1 MRVQQLFLI
10 STLAAFGIY
19 SSFYGFSTYKKQDVS
34 AIKTWLDEH
43 SVPYGTRS
51 TPVEFR
57 DFLVEHYE
65 SLIPRF
71 KEATG
76 LESSS
81 WLGKKTNPYFATA
94 KQKVNK
100 ASQHIGNVASGAKGT
115 TSDVWEEQKSRFF
128 DAWNDSQLRAF
139 LARYSEAFA
148 PVEKKHL
155 LDKLSPSSLRKLA
168 VKEYTMLVSK
178 LGETGDWVYD
188 TWSDNELRT
197 WLHDMGV
204 PIQAHETRPHILSKV
219 KETMVEKLESGKPV
233 VDSIKKDA
241 TKKTDKTGKYVDDA
255 SKKAEDYAE
264 YASEKLTETGENIGD
279 NLQKKADKLH
289 EASKDKGRIATWW
302 SESGLKAYLDARG
315 INIYQPSALDKLW
328 ASARRQYYL
337 KTNGYETLK
346 ASVKEHVSSV
356 TDSASGMASDAAS
369 DASTAATDAYHA
381 ATTNAN
387 QLNDEIKHAKSSNAR
402 DFSTKTKDLKHKASD
417 AASYA
422 SDKLDQGSEKVKA
435 QKEAASS
442 KARDLIDETVLEKWQ
457 ESKLREFLYLRG
469 VPVPKKSNKQK
480 LIDIVR
486 KHFNKGT
493 IPHWAVHFN
502 TLSSKELSN
511 WIQDFKKYYHGK
523 LHPSKNREHL
533 VQNACNIYRSLKNQ
547 GNKSILKKAEK
558 KFSEASLPDYTGWS
572 NEDIKSALSEYGEAI
587 GKPFH
592 RQDAVEKL
600 KHHDLL
606 FYGPIPGKKQAQG
619 VFGFLQRVGSFIGFG
634 KRTTP
639 EEQLEADYDNVK
651 KNIPKVASKYATSA
665 SDYVESN
672 AKKVQMA

>member
-1 MRVQQLFLI
+1 MRVQQLFIL
-10 STLAAFGIY
+10 STLAALALY

-51 TPVEFR
+51 TPAEFR

-76 LESSS
+76 FESSS
-81 WLGKKTNPYFATA
+81 WIGKKTSPYFDSA
-94 KQKVNK
+94 KEKMNK

-115 TSDVWEEQKSRFF
+115 TSDVWDEQKSRFF

-139 LARYSEAFA
+139 LARYSDAFA
-148 PVEKKHL
+148 PVEKRRL
-155 LDKLSPSSLRKLA
+155 LEKLSPSSLRKLA
-168 VKEYTMLVSK
+168 VKEYKLLVTK

-219 KETMVEKLESGKPV
+219 KETMSEQLESGKPV
-233 VDSIKKDA
+233 VDSIKKDTTEKA
-241 TKKTDKTGKYVDDA
+241 DKVGKYADDA

-264 YASEKLTETGENIGD
+264 YASKKLTEAGENVGD
-279 NLQKKADKLH
+279 DLQKKADKLH
-289 EASKDKGRIATWW
+289 EASQGKGRVATWW

-337 KTNGYETLK
+337 RTNGYESLK
-346 ASVKEHVSSV
+346 ATVKEHVSSA
-356 TDSASGMASDAAS
+356 TDSASGAVSDVAS
-369 DASTAATDAYHA
+369 DASTAATDVYHG

-387 QLNDEIKHAKSSNAR
+387 QIKDEIKHAKSSNAR
-402 DFSTKTKDLKHKASD
+402 AVSSKTGDLKHRASN

-422 SDKLDQGSEKVKA
+422 SDKLDQGSEKIKA

-442 KARDLIDETVLEKWQ
+442 KIRDLVDENVLEKWQ

-480 LIDIVR
+480 LIGIVR
-486 KHFNKGT
+486 KHYNKGT
-493 IPHWAVHFN
+493 IPHWAVYFN
-502 TLSSKELSN
+502 TLSSKELSS
-511 WIQDFKKYYHGK
+511 WIQEFKKYYHGK

-533 VQNACNIYRSLKNQ
+533 VQNACNIYRSLTNQ

-558 KFSEASLPDYTGWS
+558 NFSKASLPEYAGWS

-587 GKPFH
+587 NKPFH
-592 RQDAVEKL
+592 RQDAIDKL

-606 FYGPIPGKKQAQG
+606 FYGPVPTNEQQG
-619 VFGFLQRVGSFIGFG
+619 VFGFLQRVGSYIGFG
-634 KRTTP
+634 KRTSP
-639 EEQLEADYDNVK
+639 EEKLGADYVNVK

-665 SDYVESN
+665 SAYVDSN
-672 AKKVQMA
+672 AKKFQTA